1 MWRGVLKSLSILNQ
15 VDELLQ
21 PRQHLMTKQF
31 HIGSAQRGAISAAQ
45 VGLVLVLILVMAA
58 GVVLLTGIWPP
69 EQDQPE
75 PPVVVAA
82 PAPPPEAVAP
92 EIEEPTGPEPPLAPP
107 DPIEEPLPKL
117 EESDDAVR
125 DAVGDIP
132 IGAAGQQYLIPGN
145 IIERSASLIYLM
157 AQGDVPYKLLPV
169 SRPKAAFS
177 ISDDGTQ
184 VVTDPAS
191 FERYDALTQWLQS
204 LDLESLLSSLDWFIP
219 LFREAWSYY
228 GEDPS
233 AFDMAVVMMLDL
245 VIAAPEVDLSEARLI
260 RKEAV
265 WIFEDPAI
273 EALAPI
279 QKQVLR
285 MGPEN
290 AQIAKAKAAEARVL
304 WLSQLAE
311 SP

>member
-1 MWRGVLKSLSILNQ
+1 
-15 VDELLQ
+15 
-21 PRQHLMTKQF
+21 MTKQF
-31 HIGSAQRGAISAAQ
+31 DIARQQRGAISAAQ
-45 VGLVLVLILVMAA
+45 AGVIVVLLLVIAG

-69 EQDQPE
+69 KGE
-75 PPVVVAA
+75 PA
-82 PAPPPEAVAP
+82 PTATAPPPEPSPSPIMTA
-92 EIEEPTGPEPPLAPP
+92 IEEPAPEPSEPP
-107 DPIEEPLPKL
+107 PPPPEPVEDPLPRL

-132 IGAAGQQYLIPGN
+132 LGTAGQQYLIPGN

-169 SRPKAAFS
+169 SRPKAAFP
-177 ISDDGTQ
+177 IRDDGTQ
-184 VVTDPAS
+184 VVTDPAG

-204 LDLESLLSSLDWFIP
+204 LDLESLLSSLEWFIP

-228 GEDPS
+228 GEDPA
-233 AFDMAVVMMLDL
+233 AFDMAVVITLDL
-245 VIAAPEVDLSEARLI
+245 VIATPEIDLSEARLT

-273 EALAPI
+273 EGLAPI

-290 AQIAKAKAAEARVL
+290 AKILKAKAAEARGL
-304 WLSQLAE
+304 WLDQLSE
-311 SP
+311 SM

>member
-1 MWRGVLKSLSILNQ
+1 MTNQ
-15 VDELLQ
+15 FGTVRE
-21 PRQHLMTKQF
+21 
-31 HIGSAQRGAISAAQ
+31 QRGAISAAQ
-45 VGLVLVLILVMAA
+45 AGLILVLLLVIAG

-69 EQDQPE
+69 EKESAPVVTTPPSE
-75 PPVVVAA
+75 PPPMPVVT
-82 PAPPPEAVAP
+82 
-92 EIEEPTGPEPPLAPP
+92 EIEEPAPEASPPPPEPV
-107 DPIEEPLPKL
+107 EEPLPRL

-132 IGAAGQQYLIPGN
+132 LGTAGQQYLIPGN

-169 SRPKAAFS
+169 SRPKAAFP

-184 VVTDPAS
+184 VVTDPAG

-204 LDLESLLSSLDWFIP
+204 LDLESLLSSLEWFIP

-228 GEDPS
+228 GEDPA
-233 AFDMAVVMMLDL
+233 AFDMAVVMTLDL
-245 VIAAPEVDLSEARLI
+245 VIATPEIDLSEARLI
-260 RKEAV
+260 SKEAV

-273 EALAPI
+273 EGLAPI

-290 AQIAKAKAAEARVL
+290 AEVVKAKAAEARSL
-304 WLSQLAE
+304 WLDQL
-311 SP
+311 SDSL

>member
-1 MWRGVLKSLSILNQ
+1 
-15 VDELLQ
+15 
-21 PRQHLMTKQF
+21 MTEQS
-31 HIGSAQRGAISAAQ
+31 HIISAQRGAISAAQ
-45 VGLVLVLILVMAA
+45 AGLILVLLLVIAG

-69 EQDQPE
+69 EE
-75 PPVVVAA
+75 ESTALPVMAA
-82 PAPPPEAVAP
+82 PPTPPPAPAITELEEPAVAPPPPPPAP
-92 EIEEPTGPEPPLAPP
+92 V
-107 DPIEEPLPKL
+107 EEPLPRL

-132 IGAAGQQYLIPGN
+132 LGTAGQQYLIPGN
-145 IIERSASLIYLM
+145 IIERSASVVYLM

-169 SRPKAAFS
+169 SRPKAAFP

-184 VVTDPAS
+184 VVTDPAG

-204 LDLESLLSSLDWFIP
+204 LDLKSLLSSLEWFIP

-228 GEDPS
+228 GEDPA
-233 AFDMAVVMMLDL
+233 AFDMAVVMTLDL
-245 VIAAPEVDLSEARLI
+245 VIATPEVDLSEARLI

-265 WIFEDPAI
+265 WIFEDPVI
-273 EALAPI
+273 EGLAPI

-290 AQIAKAKAAEARVL
+290 AEIAKAKATEARGL
-304 WLSQLAE
+304 WLDQL
-311 SP
+311 SGSI

>member
-1 MWRGVLKSLSILNQ
+1 
-15 VDELLQ
+15 
-21 PRQHLMTKQF
+21 MTHQL

-45 VGLVLVLILVMAA
+45 AGLIVVLLLVIAG

-69 EQDQPE
+69 EEKPASVVTT
-75 PPVVVAA
+75 PPPAPLPAPVVD
-82 PAPPPEAVAP
+82 
-92 EIEEPTGPEPPLAPP
+92 EIEEPTPEPPPAPTE
-107 DPIEEPLPKL
+107 PIEEPLPRL

-125 DAVGDIP
+125 DALGDIP
-132 IGAAGQQYLIPGN
+132 LGTAGQQFLMPGN

-169 SRPKAAFS
+169 SRPKATFP

-184 VVTDPAS
+184 VITDPAG
-191 FERYDALTQWLQS
+191 FERYDALTQWLES
-204 LDLESLLSSLDWFIP
+204 LELKPLLSSLEWFIP

-228 GEDPS
+228 GEDPA
-233 AFDMAVVMMLDL
+233 AFDMAVVMTLDL
-245 VIAAPEVDLSEARLI
+245 VIATPEVDLSEARLI

-273 EALAPI
+273 EGLAPI

-290 AQIAKAKAAEARVL
+290 AKILKAKAAEMRGL
-304 WLSQLAE
+304 WLSQLSE
-311 SP
+311 PT

>member
-1 MWRGVLKSLSILNQ
+1 MI
-15 VDELLQ
+15 
-21 PRQHLMTKQF
+21 TKQF
-31 HIGSAQRGAISAAQ
+31 EIARQQRGAISAAQ
-45 VGLVLVLILVMAA
+45 AGLIVVLLLVIAG

-69 EQDQPE
+69 KEE
-75 PPVVVAA
+75 PA
-82 PAPPPEAVAP
+82 PTLTAPPPEPQPAPVVA
-92 EIEEPTGPEPPLAPP
+92 EIEEPAPEPPPLPP
-107 DPIEEPLPKL
+107 EPIEEPLPRL

-132 IGAAGQQYLIPGN
+132 LGTAGQQYLIPGN

-169 SRPKAAFS
+169 SRPKAAFA

-184 VVTDPAS
+184 VVTDPAG

-204 LDLESLLSSLDWFIP
+204 LDLESLLSSLEWFVP

-233 AFDMAVVMMLDL
+233 AFDMAVVMTLDL
-245 VIAAPEVDLSEARLI
+245 VIATPEVDLSEARLI
-260 RKEAV
+260 RKEVV

-273 EALAPI
+273 EGLAPI

-290 AQIAKAKAAEARVL
+290 AEVVKAKAAEARGL
-304 WLSQLAE
+304 WLDQLSE
-311 SP
+311 SM

>member
-1 MWRGVLKSLSILNQ
+1 MI
-15 VDELLQ
+15 
-21 PRQHLMTKQF
+21 TKQF
-31 HIGSAQRGAISAAQ
+31 DIARQQRGAISAAQ
-45 VGLVLVLILVMAA
+45 AGVIVVLLLVIAG

-69 EQDQPE
+69 KGE
-75 PPVVVAA
+75 PA
-82 PAPPPEAVAP
+82 PTATAPPPELPPSPIMTA
-92 EIEEPTGPEPPLAPP
+92 IEEPAPESSEPPPPPPEPVE
-107 DPIEEPLPKL
+107 DPLPRL

-132 IGAAGQQYLIPGN
+132 LGTAGQQYLIPGN

-169 SRPKAAFS
+169 SRPKAAFP
-177 ISDDGTQ
+177 IRDDGTQ
-184 VVTDPAS
+184 VVTDPAG

-204 LDLESLLSSLDWFIP
+204 LDLESLLSSLEWFIP
-219 LFREAWSYY
+219 LFKEAWSYY
-228 GEDPS
+228 GEDPA
-233 AFDMAVVMMLDL
+233 AFDMAVVITLDL
-245 VIAAPEVDLSEARLI
+245 VIATPEIDLSEARLI

-273 EALAPI
+273 EGLAPI

-290 AQIAKAKAAEARVL
+290 AKILKAKAAEARGL
-304 WLSQLAE
+304 WLDQLSE
-311 SP
+311 SM

>member
-1 MWRGVLKSLSILNQ
+1 MI
-15 VDELLQ
+15 
-21 PRQHLMTKQF
+21 TKQF
-31 HIGSAQRGAISAAQ
+31 EIARQQLGAISAAQ
-45 VGLVLVLILVMAA
+45 AGLIVVLLLVIAG

-69 EQDQPE
+69 KEE
-75 PPVVVAA
+75 PA
-82 PAPPPEAVAP
+82 PTLTAPPPEPQPAPVVA
-92 EIEEPTGPEPPLAPP
+92 EIEEPAPEPPPLPP
-107 DPIEEPLPKL
+107 EPVEEPLPRL

-132 IGAAGQQYLIPGN
+132 LGTAGQQYLIPGN

-169 SRPKAAFS
+169 SRPKAAFA

-184 VVTDPAS
+184 VVTDPAG

-204 LDLESLLSSLDWFIP
+204 LDLESLLSSLEWFVP

-233 AFDMAVVMMLDL
+233 AFDMAVVMTLDL
-245 VIAAPEVDLSEARLI
+245 VIATPEVDLSEARLI
-260 RKEAV
+260 RKEVV

-273 EALAPI
+273 EGLAPI

-290 AQIAKAKAAEARVL
+290 AEVVKAKAAEARGL
-304 WLSQLAE
+304 WLDQLSE
-311 SP
+311 SM

>member
-1 MWRGVLKSLSILNQ
+1 
-15 VDELLQ
+15 
-21 PRQHLMTKQF
+21 MTMQF
-31 HIGSAQRGAISAAQ
+31 GIARKQRGAISAAQ
-45 VGLVLVLILVMAA
+45 AALIVVLFLVIAG

-69 EQDQPE
+69 KEE
-75 PPVVVAA
+75 PA
-82 PAPPPEAVAP
+82 PAVTAPPPEPPPAP
-92 EIEEPTGPEPPLAPP
+92 VVTEIEEPAPEPPPLPP
-107 DPIEEPLPKL
+107 EPVEEPLPRL

-132 IGAAGQQYLIPGN
+132 LGTAGQQYLIPGN

-169 SRPKAAFS
+169 SRPKAAFP

-184 VVTDPAS
+184 VVTDPAG
-191 FERYDALTQWLQS
+191 FKRYDALTQWVQS
-204 LDLESLLSSLDWFIP
+204 LDLESLLSSLEWFTP

-228 GEDPS
+228 GEDPA
-233 AFDMAVVMMLDL
+233 AFDMAVVMTLDL
-245 VIAAPEVDLSEARLI
+245 VIATPEIELSEARLI

-273 EALAPI
+273 EGLAPI

-290 AQIAKAKAAEARVL
+290 AEVVKAKAAEARGL
-304 WLSQLAE
+304 WLDHLSE
-311 SP
+311 SL

>member
-1 MWRGVLKSLSILNQ
+1 VGSNHAVFSAKQLDLEQSGKPVI
-15 VDELLQ
+15 
-21 PRQHLMTKQF
+21 TKQF
-31 HIGSAQRGAISAAQ
+31 DIARQQRGAISAAQ
-45 VGLVLVLILVMAA
+45 AGVIVVLLLVIAG

-69 EQDQPE
+69 KGE
-75 PPVVVAA
+75 PA
-82 PAPPPEAVAP
+82 PTATAPPPEPPPSPNMTA
-92 EIEEPTGPEPPLAPP
+92 IEEPAPEPSEPP
-107 DPIEEPLPKL
+107 PPVPEPVEDPLPRL

-132 IGAAGQQYLIPGN
+132 LGTAGQQYLIPGN

-157 AQGDVPYKLLPV
+157 AQGEVPYKLLPV
-169 SRPKAAFS
+169 SRPKAAFP
-177 ISDDGTQ
+177 IRDDGTQ
-184 VVTDPAS
+184 VVTDPAG

-204 LDLESLLSSLDWFIP
+204 LDLESLLSSLEWFIP

-228 GEDPS
+228 GEDPA
-233 AFDMAVVMMLDL
+233 AFDMAVVITLDL
-245 VIAAPEVDLSEARLI
+245 VIATPEIDLREARLI

-273 EALAPI
+273 EGLAPI

-290 AQIAKAKAAEARVL
+290 AKILKAKAAEARGL
-304 WLSQLAE
+304 WLDQLSE
-311 SP
+311 SM

>member
-1 MWRGVLKSLSILNQ
+1 MI
-15 VDELLQ
+15 
-21 PRQHLMTKQF
+21 TKQF
-31 HIGSAQRGAISAAQ
+31 DIARQQRGAISAAQ
-45 VGLVLVLILVMAA
+45 AGVIVVLLLVIAG

-69 EQDQPE
+69 KGE
-75 PPVVVAA
+75 PA
-82 PAPPPEAVAP
+82 PTATAPPPEPPPSPIMTA
-92 EIEEPTGPEPPLAPP
+92 IEEPTPEPSEPP
-107 DPIEEPLPKL
+107 PPPPEPVEDPLPRL

-132 IGAAGQQYLIPGN
+132 LGTAGQQYLIPGN

-157 AQGDVPYKLLPV
+157 AQGEVPYKLLPV
-169 SRPKAAFS
+169 SRPKAAFP
-177 ISDDGTQ
+177 IRDDGTQ
-184 VVTDPAS
+184 VVTDPAG

-204 LDLESLLSSLDWFIP
+204 LDLESLLSSLEWFIP

-228 GEDPS
+228 GEDPA
-233 AFDMAVVMMLDL
+233 AFDMAVVITLDL
-245 VIAAPEVDLSEARLI
+245 VIATPELDLSEARLT

-273 EALAPI
+273 EGLAPI

-290 AQIAKAKAAEARVL
+290 AKILKAKAAEARGL
-304 WLSQLAE
+304 WLDQLSE
-311 SP
+311 SM

>member
-1 MWRGVLKSLSILNQ
+1 MI
-15 VDELLQ
+15 
-21 PRQHLMTKQF
+21 TKQF
-31 HIGSAQRGAISAAQ
+31 DIARQQRGAISAAQ
-45 VGLVLVLILVMAA
+45 AGVIVVLLLVIAG

-69 EQDQPE
+69 KGE
-75 PPVVVAA
+75 PTPTAT
-82 PAPPPEAVAP
+82 APPPEPPPSPIMTA
-92 EIEEPTGPEPPLAPP
+92 IEEPAPEPSEPP
-107 DPIEEPLPKL
+107 PPPPEPVEDPLPRL

-132 IGAAGQQYLIPGN
+132 LGTAGQQYLIPGN

-169 SRPKAAFS
+169 SRPKAAFP
-177 ISDDGTQ
+177 IRDDGTQ
-184 VVTDPAS
+184 VVTDPAG

-204 LDLESLLSSLDWFIP
+204 LDLESLLSSLEWFIP

-228 GEDPS
+228 GEDPA
-233 AFDMAVVMMLDL
+233 AFDMAVVITLDL
-245 VIAAPEVDLSEARLI
+245 VIATPEIDLSEARLI

-273 EALAPI
+273 EGLAPI

-290 AQIAKAKAAEARVL
+290 AKILKAKAAEARGL
-304 WLSQLAE
+304 WLDQLSE
-311 SP
+311 SM

>member
-1 MWRGVLKSLSILNQ
+1 MI
-15 VDELLQ
+15 
-21 PRQHLMTKQF
+21 TKQF
-31 HIGSAQRGAISAAQ
+31 DIARQQRGAISPAQ
-45 VGLVLVLILVMAA
+45 AGVIVVLLLVIAG

-69 EQDQPE
+69 KEEPAPTVTATPPE
-75 PPVVVAA
+75 PPPSPIMTA
-82 PAPPPEAVAP
+82 
-92 EIEEPTGPEPPLAPP
+92 IEEPAPEPSEPP
-107 DPIEEPLPKL
+107 PPLPEPVEDPLPRL

-132 IGAAGQQYLIPGN
+132 LGTAGQQYLMPGN

-169 SRPKAAFS
+169 PRPKAAFP
-177 ISDDGTQ
+177 IMDDGTQ
-184 VVTDPAS
+184 VVTDPAG

-204 LDLESLLSSLDWFIP
+204 LDLKSLLSSLEWFIP

-228 GEDPS
+228 GEDPA
-233 AFDMAVVMMLDL
+233 AFDMAVVMTLDL
-245 VIAAPEVDLSEARLI
+245 VIATPEIDLSAARLI

-273 EALAPI
+273 EGLAPI

-285 MGPEN
+285 MGPQN
-290 AQIAKAKAAEARVL
+290 ANILKAKAAKARGL
-304 WLSQLAE
+304 WLDQLSE
-311 SP
+311 SM

>member
-1 MWRGVLKSLSILNQ
+1 
-15 VDELLQ
+15 
-21 PRQHLMTKQF
+21 MTHQL

-45 VGLVLVLILVMAA
+45 AGLIVVLLLVIAA

-69 EQDQPE
+69 EEKPASVVTT
-75 PPVVVAA
+75 PPPAPLPAPVVD
-82 PAPPPEAVAP
+82 
-92 EIEEPTGPEPPLAPP
+92 EIEEPTPEPPPAPTE
-107 DPIEEPLPKL
+107 PIEEPLPRL

-125 DAVGDIP
+125 DALGDIP
-132 IGAAGQQYLIPGN
+132 LGTAGQQFLMPGN

-169 SRPKAAFS
+169 SRPKATFP

-184 VVTDPAS
+184 VITDPAG
-191 FERYDALTQWLQS
+191 FERYDALTQWLES
-204 LDLESLLSSLDWFIP
+204 LELKPLLSSLEWFIP

-228 GEDPS
+228 GEDPA
-233 AFDMAVVMMLDL
+233 AFDMAVVMTLDL
-245 VIAAPEVDLSEARLI
+245 VIATPEVDLSEARLI

-273 EALAPI
+273 EELAPI

-290 AQIAKAKAAEARVL
+290 AKILKAKAAEMRGL
-304 WLSQLAE
+304 WLSQLSE
-311 SP
+311 PT

>member
-1 MWRGVLKSLSILNQ
+1 VI
-15 VDELLQ
+15 
-21 PRQHLMTKQF
+21 TKQF
-31 HIGSAQRGAISAAQ
+31 DIARQQRGAISAAQ
-45 VGLVLVLILVMAA
+45 AGLIVVLLLVIAG
-58 GVVLLTGIWPP
+58 GVVLLTGNWPP
-69 EQDQPE
+69 EEE
-75 PPVVVAA
+75 PA
-82 PAPPPEAVAP
+82 PTVTAPPPEPPPAP
-92 EIEEPTGPEPPLAPP
+92 IVTDIEEPAPEPPPP
-107 DPIEEPLPKL
+107 PPEPVEEPLPRL

-132 IGAAGQQYLIPGN
+132 LGTAGQQYLIPGN

-169 SRPKAAFS
+169 SRPKAAFP

-184 VVTDPAS
+184 VVTDPAG

-204 LDLESLLSSLDWFIP
+204 LDLESLLSSLEWFIP

-228 GEDPS
+228 GEDPA
-233 AFDMAVVMMLDL
+233 AFDMAVVMTLDL
-245 VIAAPEVDLSEARLI
+245 VIATPEIDLSESRLI

-273 EALAPI
+273 EGLAPI

-290 AQIAKAKAAEARVL
+290 AEVVKAKAAEARGL
-304 WLSQLAE
+304 WLAQLSE
-311 SP
+311 SL

>member
-1 MWRGVLKSLSILNQ
+1 MI
-15 VDELLQ
+15 
-21 PRQHLMTKQF
+21 TKQF
-31 HIGSAQRGAISAAQ
+31 DIARQQRGAISAAQ
-45 VGLVLVLILVMAA
+45 AGVIVVLLLVIAG

-69 EQDQPE
+69 KGE
-75 PPVVVAA
+75 PA
-82 PAPPPEAVAP
+82 PTATAPPPEPPPSPIMTA
-92 EIEEPTGPEPPLAPP
+92 IEEPAPEPSEPP
-107 DPIEEPLPKL
+107 PPPPEPVEDPLPRL

-132 IGAAGQQYLIPGN
+132 LGTAGQQYLIPGN

-169 SRPKAAFS
+169 SRPKAAFP
-177 ISDDGTQ
+177 IRDDGTQ
-184 VVTDPAS
+184 VVTDPAG

-204 LDLESLLSSLDWFIP
+204 LDLESLLSSLEWFIP
-219 LFREAWSYY
+219 LFKEAWSYY
-228 GEDPS
+228 GEDPA
-233 AFDMAVVMMLDL
+233 AFDMAVVITLDL
-245 VIAAPEVDLSEARLI
+245 VIATPEIDLSEARLT

-273 EALAPI
+273 EGLAPI

-290 AQIAKAKAAEARVL
+290 AKILKAKAAEARGL
-304 WLSQLAE
+304 WLDQLSE
-311 SP
+311 SM

>member
-1 MWRGVLKSLSILNQ
+1 
-15 VDELLQ
+15 
-21 PRQHLMTKQF
+21 MTHQL

-45 VGLVLVLILVMAA
+45 AGLIVVLLLVIAG

-69 EQDQPE
+69 EEKPALVVTT
-75 PPVVVAA
+75 PPPAPLPVPVVD
-82 PAPPPEAVAP
+82 
-92 EIEEPTGPEPPLAPP
+92 EIEEPTPEPPPAPTE
-107 DPIEEPLPKL
+107 PIEEPLPRL

-125 DAVGDIP
+125 DALGDIP
-132 IGAAGQQYLIPGN
+132 LGTAGQQFLMPGN

-169 SRPKAAFS
+169 SRPKATFP

-184 VVTDPAS
+184 VITDPAG
-191 FERYDALTQWLQS
+191 FERYDALTQWLES
-204 LDLESLLSSLDWFIP
+204 LELKPLLSSLEWFIP

-228 GEDPS
+228 GEDPA
-233 AFDMAVVMMLDL
+233 AFDMAVVMTLDL
-245 VIAAPEVDLSEARLI
+245 VIATPEVDLSEQRLI

-273 EALAPI
+273 EGLAPI

-290 AQIAKAKAAEARVL
+290 AKILKAKAAEMRGL
-304 WLSQLAE
+304 WLSQLSE
-311 SP
+311 PT

>member
-1 MWRGVLKSLSILNQ
+1 
-15 VDELLQ
+15 
-21 PRQHLMTKQF
+21 MTHQL

-45 VGLVLVLILVMAA
+45 AGLIVVLLLVIAA

-69 EQDQPE
+69 EEKHASVVTTP
-75 PPVVVAA
+75 PPAPLPAPVVD
-82 PAPPPEAVAP
+82 
-92 EIEEPTGPEPPLAPP
+92 EIEEPTPEPPPAPTE
-107 DPIEEPLPKL
+107 PIEEPLPRL
-117 EESDDAVR
+117 DESDDAVR
-125 DAVGDIP
+125 DVLGDIP
-132 IGAAGQQYLIPGN
+132 LGTAGQQFLMPGN

-169 SRPKAAFS
+169 SRPKATFP

-184 VVTDPAS
+184 VITDPAG
-191 FERYDALTQWLQS
+191 FERYNALTQWLES
-204 LDLESLLSSLDWFIP
+204 LELKPLLSSLEWFIP

-228 GEDPS
+228 GEDPA
-233 AFDMAVVMMLDL
+233 AFDMAVVMTLDL
-245 VIAAPEVDLSEARLI
+245 VIATPEVDLSEARLI

-273 EALAPI
+273 EELAPI

-290 AQIAKAKAAEARVL
+290 AEVVKAKAAEARGL
-304 WLSQLAE
+304 WLDQLSE
-311 SP
+311 SM

>member
-1 MWRGVLKSLSILNQ
+1 
-15 VDELLQ
+15 
-21 PRQHLMTKQF
+21 MTKQF
-31 HIGSAQRGAISAAQ
+31 GIARKQRGAISAAQ
-45 VGLVLVLILVMAA
+45 AALIVVLLLVIAG

-69 EQDQPE
+69 KEE
-75 PPVVVAA
+75 PA
-82 PAPPPEAVAP
+82 PAVTAPPPEPPPAP
-92 EIEEPTGPEPPLAPP
+92 VVTEIEEPAPEPPPLPP
-107 DPIEEPLPKL
+107 EPVEEPLPRL

-132 IGAAGQQYLIPGN
+132 LGTAGQQYLIPGN

-169 SRPKAAFS
+169 SRPKAAFP

-184 VVTDPAS
+184 VVTDPAG

-204 LDLESLLSSLDWFIP
+204 LDLESLLSSLEWFIP

-228 GEDPS
+228 GEDPA
-233 AFDMAVVMMLDL
+233 AFDMAVVMTLDL
-245 VIAAPEVDLSEARLI
+245 VIATPEIDLSEARLI

-273 EALAPI
+273 EGLAPI

-290 AQIAKAKAAEARVL
+290 AEVVKAKAAEARGL
-304 WLSQLAE
+304 WLDQLSE
-311 SP
+311 SV

>member
-1 MWRGVLKSLSILNQ
+1 MS
-15 VDELLQ
+15 E
-21 PRQHLMTKQF
+21 QF
-31 HIGSAQRGAISAAQ
+31 HIISAQRGAISAAQ
-45 VGLVLVLILVMAA
+45 AGLILVLLLVIAG

-69 EQDQPE
+69 EE
-75 PPVVVAA
+75 ESTAPPVMAA
-82 PAPPPEAVAP
+82 PPAPPPAP
-92 EIEEPTGPEPPLAPP
+92 AITELEEPTVEPPPPPPPPAPVE
-107 DPIEEPLPKL
+107 DPLPRL

-132 IGAAGQQYLIPGN
+132 LGTAGQQYLIPGN
-145 IIERSASLIYLM
+145 IIERSASVVYLM

-169 SRPKAAFS
+169 SRPKAAFP

-184 VVTDPAS
+184 VVTDPAG

-204 LDLESLLSSLDWFIP
+204 LDLESLLSSLEWFIP

-228 GEDPS
+228 GEDPA
-233 AFDMAVVMMLDL
+233 AFDMAVVMTLDL
-245 VIAAPEVDLSEARLI
+245 VIATPEVDLSEARLI
-260 RKEAV
+260 RREAV

-273 EALAPI
+273 EGLAPI

-290 AQIAKAKAAEARVL
+290 AEIIKAKATEARGL
-304 WLSQLAE
+304 WLDQL
-311 SP
+311 SGSI

>member
-1 MWRGVLKSLSILNQ
+1 
-15 VDELLQ
+15 
-21 PRQHLMTKQF
+21 MTKQF
-31 HIGSAQRGAISAAQ
+31 DIARQQRGAISAAQ
-45 VGLVLVLILVMAA
+45 AGLIVVLLLVIAG
-58 GVVLLTGIWPP
+58 GVVLLTGNWPP
-69 EQDQPE
+69 EEE
-75 PPVVVAA
+75 PA
-82 PAPPPEAVAP
+82 PTVTAPPPKPPPAP
-92 EIEEPTGPEPPLAPP
+92 IVTEIEEPAPEPPPP
-107 DPIEEPLPKL
+107 SPEPVEEPLPRL

-132 IGAAGQQYLIPGN
+132 LGTAGQQYLIPGN

-169 SRPKAAFS
+169 SRPKAAFP

-184 VVTDPAS
+184 VVTDPAG

-204 LDLESLLSSLDWFIP
+204 LDLESLLSALEWFMP

-228 GEDPS
+228 GEDPA
-233 AFDMAVVMMLDL
+233 AFDMAVVMTLDL
-245 VIAAPEVDLSEARLI
+245 VIATPEIDLSEARLI

-273 EALAPI
+273 EGLAPI
-279 QKQVLR
+279 QKQALR

-290 AQIAKAKAAEARVL
+290 AEVVKAKAAEARGL
-304 WLSQLAE
+304 WLAQLSE
-311 SP
+311 SL

>member
-1 MWRGVLKSLSILNQ
+1 
-15 VDELLQ
+15 
-21 PRQHLMTKQF
+21 MTGQF
-31 HIGSAQRGAISAAQ
+31 LIISAQRGAISAAQ
-45 VGLVLVLILVMAA
+45 AGLILVLLLVIAG

-69 EQDQPE
+69 EEESTAPPVTTAPPAAPPAPE
-75 PPVVVAA
+75 ITELEEPVVVEPPPPP
-82 PAPPPEAVAP
+82 PAPV
-92 EIEEPTGPEPPLAPP
+92 
-107 DPIEEPLPKL
+107 EEPLPRL

-132 IGAAGQQYLIPGN
+132 LGTAGQQYLVPGN

-169 SRPKAAFS
+169 SRPKAAFP

-184 VVTDPAS
+184 VVTDPAG

-204 LDLESLLSSLDWFIP
+204 LDLESILSSLEWFIP

-228 GEDPS
+228 GEDPA
-233 AFDMAVVMMLDL
+233 AFDMAVVMTLDL
-245 VIAAPEVDLSEARLI
+245 VIAPPEVDLSEARLI

-273 EALAPI
+273 EGLAPI

-290 AQIAKAKAAEARVL
+290 AEIVKAKAAEARGL
-304 WLSQLAE
+304 WLDQL
-311 SP
+311 SRSI

>member
-1 MWRGVLKSLSILNQ
+1 MI
-15 VDELLQ
+15 
-21 PRQHLMTKQF
+21 TKQF
-31 HIGSAQRGAISAAQ
+31 DIARQQRGAISAAQ
-45 VGLVLVLILVMAA
+45 AGLIVVLLLVIAG

-69 EQDQPE
+69 EEKPAPTVTA
-75 PPVVVAA
+75 PP
-82 PAPPPEAVAP
+82 PAPPPAPVVA
-92 EIEEPTGPEPPLAPP
+92 EIEEPAPEPPPP
-107 DPIEEPLPKL
+107 EPVKEPLPRL

-132 IGAAGQQYLIPGN
+132 LGTAGQQYLIPGN

-169 SRPKAAFS
+169 SRPKAAFP
-177 ISDDGTQ
+177 ISDDGTK
-184 VVTDPAS
+184 VVTDPAG

-228 GEDPS
+228 GEDPA
-233 AFDMAVVMMLDL
+233 AFDMAVVMTLDL
-245 VIAAPEVDLSEARLI
+245 VIATPEIDLSEARLI

-273 EALAPI
+273 EGLAPI

-290 AQIAKAKAAEARVL
+290 AEVVKAKATEARGL
-304 WLSQLAE
+304 WLDQL
-311 SP
+311 SGSI

>member
-1 MWRGVLKSLSILNQ
+1 MI
-15 VDELLQ
+15 
-21 PRQHLMTKQF
+21 TKQF
-31 HIGSAQRGAISAAQ
+31 DIARQQRGAISAAQ
-45 VGLVLVLILVMAA
+45 AGVIVVLLLVIAG

-69 EQDQPE
+69 KGE
-75 PPVVVAA
+75 PA
-82 PAPPPEAVAP
+82 PTATAPPPEP
-92 EIEEPTGPEPPLAPP
+92 PPSPIMTLIEEPAPEPSEPP
-107 DPIEEPLPKL
+107 PPPPEPVEDPLPRL

-132 IGAAGQQYLIPGN
+132 LGTAGQQYLIPGN

-157 AQGDVPYKLLPV
+157 AQGEVPYKLLPV
-169 SRPKAAFS
+169 SRPKAAFP
-177 ISDDGTQ
+177 IRDDGTQ
-184 VVTDPAS
+184 VVTDPAG

-204 LDLESLLSSLDWFIP
+204 LDLESLLSSLEWFIP

-228 GEDPS
+228 GEDPA
-233 AFDMAVVMMLDL
+233 AFDMAVVITLDL
-245 VIAAPEVDLSEARLI
+245 VIATPEIDLREARLT

-273 EALAPI
+273 EGLAPI

-290 AQIAKAKAAEARVL
+290 AKILKAKAAEARGL
-304 WLSQLAE
+304 WRDQLSE
-311 SP
+311 SM

>member
-1 MWRGVLKSLSILNQ
+1 MI
-15 VDELLQ
+15 
-21 PRQHLMTKQF
+21 TKQF
-31 HIGSAQRGAISAAQ
+31 DIARQQRGAISAAQ
-45 VGLVLVLILVMAA
+45 AGVIVGLLLVIA
-58 GVVLLTGIWPP
+58 GGMVLLTGIWPP
-69 EQDQPE
+69 KEE
-75 PPVVVAA
+75 PA
-82 PAPPPEAVAP
+82 PTVTAPPPEPPPSPIMTA
-92 EIEEPTGPEPPLAPP
+92 IEEPAPEPSEPP
-107 DPIEEPLPKL
+107 PSPPEPVRDPLPRL

-132 IGAAGQQYLIPGN
+132 LGTAGQQYLMPGN

-169 SRPKAAFS
+169 SRPKAAFP
-177 ISDDGTQ
+177 IRDDGTQ
-184 VVTDPAS
+184 VVTDPAG

-204 LDLESLLSSLDWFIP
+204 LDLESLLSSLEWFIP

-228 GEDPS
+228 GEDPA
-233 AFDMAVVMMLDL
+233 AFDMAVVMTLDL
-245 VIAAPEVDLSEARLI
+245 VIATPEIDLSEARLI

-273 EALAPI
+273 EGLAPI

-290 AQIAKAKAAEARVL
+290 AKILKAKAAEARGL
-304 WLSQLAE
+304 WLDQLSE
-311 SP
+311 SM

>member
-1 MWRGVLKSLSILNQ
+1 MDDQMYRG
-15 VDELLQ
+15 
-21 PRQHLMTKQF
+21 RQ
-31 HIGSAQRGAISAAQ
+31 QRGAISAAQ
-45 VGLVLVLILVMAA
+45 AGLILVLSLVIAG

-69 EQDQPE
+69 EEE
-75 PPVVVAA
+75 PAPTVAA
-82 PAPPPEAVAP
+82 PPPAPPPAP
-92 EIEEPTGPEPPLAPP
+92 VVIEIEEPALEPPPIPPEPV
-107 DPIEEPLPKL
+107 EEPPPRL

-132 IGAAGQQYLIPGN
+132 LGTAGQQYLVSGN

-169 SRPKAAFS
+169 SRPKAAFP

-184 VVTDPAS
+184 VVTNPAG

-204 LDLESLLSSLDWFIP
+204 LDLESLLSSLEWFIP

-228 GEDPS
+228 GEDPA
-233 AFDMAVVMMLDL
+233 AFDMAVVMTLDL
-245 VIAAPEVDLSEARLI
+245 VIATPEIDLNEARLI

-265 WIFEDPAI
+265 WVFEDPAV
-273 EALAPI
+273 EGLAPI

-290 AQIAKAKAAEARVL
+290 AEIVKAKATEARGL
-304 WLSQLAE
+304 WLDQL
-311 SP
+311 SGSI

>member
-1 MWRGVLKSLSILNQ
+1 
-15 VDELLQ
+15 
-21 PRQHLMTKQF
+21 MTHQL

-45 VGLVLVLILVMAA
+45 AGLIVVLLLVIAG

-69 EQDQPE
+69 EEKPASVVTT
-75 PPVVVAA
+75 PPPAPLPAPVVD
-82 PAPPPEAVAP
+82 
-92 EIEEPTGPEPPLAPP
+92 EIEEPTPEPPPAPTE
-107 DPIEEPLPKL
+107 PIEEPLPRL

-125 DAVGDIP
+125 DALGDIP
-132 IGAAGQQYLIPGN
+132 LGTAGQQFLMPGN

-169 SRPKAAFS
+169 SRPKATFP

-184 VVTDPAS
+184 VITDPAG
-191 FERYDALTQWLQS
+191 FERYDALTQWLES
-204 LDLESLLSSLDWFIP
+204 LELKPLLSSLEWFIP

-228 GEDPS
+228 GEDPA
-233 AFDMAVVMMLDL
+233 AFDMAVVMTLDL
-245 VIAAPEVDLSEARLI
+245 VIATPEVDLSEQRLI

-273 EALAPI
+273 EGLAPI

-290 AQIAKAKAAEARVL
+290 AKILKAKAAEMRGL
-304 WLSQLAE
+304 WLSQLSE
-311 SP
+311 PT